1 MPFVINIL
9 KFSFTCFRT
18 QNLERT
24 SMSIL
29 SLLSW
34 PTYTCVAGTTGME
47 TLVPLSVVGIWK
59 YLAAAWIRR
68 DIERQFQYFGTV
80 SCINLYPVKGCHAT
94 RVKSAQCGVRGLE
107 VNGVKDRYDL
117 ITLNKSLQGAD
128 QSYSIQWEMII

>member
-1 MPFVINIL
+1 
-9 KFSFTCFRT
+9 
-18 QNLERT
+18 
-24 SMSIL
+24 
-29 SLLSW
+29 
-34 PTYTCVAGTTGME
+34 ME

-128 QSYSIQWEMII
+128 QSLFYTVRDDNLNVLCLFVLFVIVSLYYENISF